1 MRGDVMR
8 AAAARQRSKI
18 AAMDAPAIR
27 TLSDEQLQR
36 QCRWDAF
43 RARGPGGQHRDKTNT
58 AVRLTHEP
66 TGISATAGEA
76 RSQRENK
83 IHALKRLRLKLATEL
98 RGPIDRMT
106 FEPPGWFKEAR
117 QLPKEARREGLPG
130 QPVRRSPALVMTPR
144 HHRYIDAV
152 GLLLDVIAE
161 MRGDVQTAAA
171 MLGISTSSL
180 FRFLETD
187 GQILAGVNR
196 IRAAAGETPLARR
209 R

>member
-1 MRGDVMR
+1 
-8 AAAARQRSKI
+8 
-18 AAMDAPAIR
+18 MDPLGLR
-27 TLSDEQLQR
+27 TATDEQLQR

-58 AVRLTHEP
+58 AVRITHEP
-66 TGISATAGEA
+66 TGLTSTAGEA

-98 RGPIDRMT
+98 RAPVDRMT
-106 FEPPGWFKEAR
+106 FQPPDWFREAR
-117 QLPKEARREGLPG
+117 QLPKEARRAGLPG

-144 HHRYIDAV
+144 HHRYIEGV
-152 GLLLDVIAE
+152 GLVLDVLAQ
-161 MRGDVQTAAA
+161 MRGDVPASAA

-187 GQILAGVNR
+187 GQIIAAVNR
-196 IRAAAGETPLARR
+196 IRASVGEAPLARR